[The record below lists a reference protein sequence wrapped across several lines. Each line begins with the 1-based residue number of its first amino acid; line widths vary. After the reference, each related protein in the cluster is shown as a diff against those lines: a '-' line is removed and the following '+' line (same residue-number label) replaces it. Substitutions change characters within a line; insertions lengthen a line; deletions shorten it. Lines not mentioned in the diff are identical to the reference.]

1 MTFSFNATSFAD
13 ARHVFGAEQYDG
25 VIGLPLFSRFIVAL
39 DYEKKTVA
47 FTAPD
52 RFDYRGS
59 GYILKFEPL
68 RQLPLILASIDGIE
82 GRFGVDTGAVGSVL
96 LTNSFIDENHL
107 RSKYNPKIEAI
118 SGWGIGGAIR
128 SQIVRSNS
136 FKIGPLE
143 LHDLVTRLSMQKSGS
158 LVASPYSGLLG
169 GRLLSRFKLT
179 FDYQGRRMIF
189 EPNRTF
195 GDHDSYDRA
204 GMWLS
209 VAADA
214 RSWEVTDVLTGGAAY
229 RAGLR
234 IGDRIQKIDGK
245 SVTVLSLPAIRRRLR
260 TASPGKKIGMEV
272 IGEGGVRTV
281 VVQLEEL
288 V

>member
-1 MTFSFNATSFAD
+1 
-13 ARHVFGAEQYDG
+13 V
-25 VIGLPLFSRFIVAL
+25 VAL

-47 FTAPD
+47 FTAPG

-59 GYILKFEPL
+59 GYIVKFEPL

-82 GRFGVDTGAVGSVL
+82 GRFGVDTGAAGSVL
-96 LTNSFIDENHL
+96 LTSSFIDTNHL
-107 RSKYNPKIEAI
+107 RAKYNPKIEAI

-128 SQIVRSNS
+128 SQIARSNS

-143 LHDLVTRLSMQKSGS
+143 LHNLVTRLSLQKSGS
-158 LVASPYSGLLG
+158 LAASPYSGLLG
-169 GRLLSRFKLT
+169 GRFLSRFRLI
-179 FDYQGRRMIF
+179 FDYQGRRIIF
-189 EPNRTF
+189 EPNRAF
-195 GDHDSYDRA
+195 GDRDSYDRA

-214 RSWEVTDVLTGGAAY
+214 RNWEVTDVLASGPAY

-234 IGDRIQKIDGK
+234 IGDQVQKIDGK
-245 SVTVLSLPAIRRRLR
+245 SVAVLSLPAIRRRLR
-260 TASPGKKIGMEV
+260 TASPGKKISVEV
-272 IGEGGVRTV
+272 IAEGRVRTV